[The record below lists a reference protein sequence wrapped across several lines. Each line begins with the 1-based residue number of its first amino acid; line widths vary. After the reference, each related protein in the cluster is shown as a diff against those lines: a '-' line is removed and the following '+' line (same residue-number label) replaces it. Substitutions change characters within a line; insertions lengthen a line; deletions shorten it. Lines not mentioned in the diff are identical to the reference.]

1 MKTKISLLAA
11 SISLALTA
19 GVAQA
24 EGPIDGKVYGKVNL
38 TLQSSDE
45 GTDSRVTE
53 LVNNASRLGFKGKTK
68 IDDNLSAIYQLEY
81 EANVDDG
88 DNGGKTFT
96 QRNSYVGLAGGFGT
110 VKAGIHDT
118 PTKLAQDK
126 VDLFNDYEGDIK
138 NVFSGEN
145 RAKNTIFYTTP
156 DMSGLSADVAM
167 IASEDE
173 NEDDSYSLAVKFS
186 QDNIYAALAFDQD
199 VEGEGKDTM
208 RAVAKFTLEDLTLG
222 LMWNSFE
229 DENTDFDEDA
239 FMVSAAYKMGS
250 NTFKIQHAAGDIKA
264 AGREQ
269 TSLGMDHKLAKNTKV
284 FGFYTMQDED
294 AANKDKDWFAVGIEH
309 SF

>member
-1 MKTKISLLAA
+1 MKTKLSFLAA
-11 SISLALTA
+11 SVSLALAA

-53 LVNNASRLGFKGKTK
+53 LVSNASRLGFKGETK
-68 IDDNLSAIYQLEY
+68 INDDLSAIYQLEY
-81 EANVDDG
+81 EASIDDG
-88 DNGGKTFT
+88 DNKGQTFT
-96 QRNSYVGLAGGFGT
+96 QRNSFVGLKGAFGT

-145 RAKNTIFYTTP
+145 RAENILFYTTP
-156 DMSGLSADVAM
+156 DMGGISADIAM
-167 IASEDE
+167 IASEDD
-173 NEDDSYSLAVKFS
+173 NQDDAYSLAVKFQ

-199 VEGEGKDTM
+199 VEGEGNDTM
-208 RAVAKFTLEDLTLG
+208 RAVVKFSLEDLTLG
-222 LMWNSFE
+222 LMWNQFE
-229 DENTDFDEDA
+229 NENADFDEDA
-239 FMVSAAYKMGS
+239 IMVSAAYKMGS
-250 NTFKIQHAAGDIKA
+250 NTFKIQHATSDIKA
-264 AGREQ
+264 DGREQ
-269 TSLGMDHKLAKNTKV
+269 TSLGIDHKLAKNTKV

-294 AANKDKDWFAVGIEH
+294 ADNKDKDWFAVGIEH
-309 SF
+309 KF

>member
-1 MKTKISLLAA
+1 MKTKLSILAA
-11 SISLALTA
+11 SISLAMTA

-38 TLQSSDE
+38 SLQSTDE

-53 LVNNASRLGFKGKTK
+53 LVSNASRLGFKGETK
-68 IDDNLSAIYQLEY
+68 INDDLSAIYQLEY
-81 EANVDDG
+81 EASIDDG
-88 DNGGKTFT
+88 ENKGQTFT
-96 QRNSYVGLAGGFGT
+96 QRNSFVGLKGAFGT

-145 RAKNTIFYTTP
+145 RAENILFYTTP
-156 DMSGLSADVAM
+156 DMGGITADIAM
-167 IASEDE
+167 IASEDD
-173 NEDDSYSLAVKFS
+173 NEDDAYSLAVKFS

-199 VEGEGKDTM
+199 VEGEGTNTM
-208 RAVAKFTLEDLTLG
+208 RLVTKFSLEDLTLG

-229 DENTDFDEDA
+229 DENADFDEDA

-250 NTFKIQHAAGDIKA
+250 NTFKIQHATGDIKA

-269 TSLGMDHKLAKNTKV
+269 TSLGLDHKLAKNTKV

-309 SF
+309 KF

>member
-1 MKTKISLLAA
+1 MKTKLSLLAA
-11 SISLALTA
+11 SISLALAA
-19 GVAQA
+19 GAAQA

-38 TLQSSDE
+38 TLQSTDE

-53 LVNNASRLGFKGKTK
+53 LVSNASRLGFKGETK
-68 IDDNLSAIYQLEY
+68 LNDDLSAIYQLEY
-81 EANVDDG
+81 EASIDDG
-88 DNGGKTFT
+88 DNKGQTFT
-96 QRNSYVGLAGGFGT
+96 QRNSFVGLKGNFGT

-145 RAKNTIFYTTP
+145 RESNIIFYTTP
-156 DMSGLSADVAM
+156 DMSGLSADIAM

-173 NEDDSYSLAVKFS
+173 NEDDAYSLAVKFK
-186 QDNIYAALAFDQD
+186 QENIYAALAFDQD

-208 RAVAKFTLEDLTLG
+208 RLVTKFSLDALTLG
-222 LMWNSFE
+222 LMWNKFE
-229 DENTDFDEDA
+229 DENADFDEDG

-250 NTFKIQHAAGDIKA
+250 NTFKVQHASSDIKKK
-264 AGREQ
+264 GGEQ

-294 AANKDKDWFAVGIEH
+294 AANKDKDWIAVGIEH
-309 SF
+309 KF